1 MEPCRRVQVRPDH
14 LPAAGASATAVYDT
28 GRGRGGRGPP
38 AAVVA
43 AAAAA
48 AAAAA
53 SSQEVV
59 AVLDCGL

>member
-38 AAVVA
+38 AAA
-43 AAAAA
+43 AAVAAA

>member
-14 LPAAGASATAVYDT
+14 LPAAAGASATAVYDT

-48 AAAAA
+48 A

>member
-14 LPAAGASATAVYDT
+14 LPAAGASATAVNDT

-48 AAAAA
+48 VAF
-53 SSQEVV
+53 SQEVV